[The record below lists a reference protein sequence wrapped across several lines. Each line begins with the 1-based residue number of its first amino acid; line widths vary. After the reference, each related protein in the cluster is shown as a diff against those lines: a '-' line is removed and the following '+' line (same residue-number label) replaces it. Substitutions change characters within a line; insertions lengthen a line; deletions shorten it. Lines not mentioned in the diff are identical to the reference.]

1 MRTSYVIGNLKM
13 NLLSRE
19 EARQYLSV
27 FRREMQGKQLEHTV
41 CAVCPSFVHLSE
53 FDHLPHGI
61 KKGAQDVFWE
71 KSGAYTGE
79 VSPTTLKDEG
89 VEYVIVGHSERR
101 LYGGETNE
109 IIKEKALAVL
119 KHHMVPV
126 VCIGETDDERRAE
139 ETDRVLS
146 LQVRTIFS
154 GLSKL
159 QAESVVLA
167 YEPRWAIGTDRLPTT
182 QEILQVR
189 VLLRKILTE
198 MFDAQTAER
207 VAMIYGGSVKSSF
220 LGDVSWEAGMDGVL
234 VGRESLF
241 PYELAKMA
249 SMFEEHGREGE

>member
-27 FRREMQGKQLEHTV
+27 LKREMQGKSLERTV
-41 CAVCPSFVHLSE
+41 CVLCPSFVHLSE

-61 KKGAQDVFWE
+61 RKGAQDVFWE
-71 KSGAYTGE
+71 KQGAYTGE
-79 VSPTTLKDEG
+79 VSPATLKDEG

-109 IIKEKALAVL
+109 IVREKALATL
-119 KHHMVPV
+119 KHHMTPI
-126 VCIGETDDERRAE
+126 VCIGETEEERRAD

-146 LQVRTIFS
+146 LQVQSIFS

-159 QAESVVLA
+159 QAEGIMIA
-167 YEPRWAIGTDRLPTT
+167 YEPRWAIGSDRLPTT
-182 QEILQVR
+182 EEILSVR

-198 MFDAQTAER
+198 MFGAETADR
-207 VAMIYGGSVKSSF
+207 IAVIYGGSVKSSF

-241 PYELAKMA
+241 PYELVKMA
-249 SMFEEHGREGE
+249 TMLEEEANKE

>member
-27 FRREMQGKQLEHTV
+27 FRREMQGRRFEHTI
-41 CAVCPSFVHLSE
+41 CAICPSFVHLSE
-53 FDHLPHGI
+53 FDHLPESI

-79 VSPTTLKDEG
+79 VSPVTLKDEN

-109 IIKEKALAVL
+109 IVREKTLAAL
-119 KHHMVPV
+119 KHHLTPV
-126 VCIGETDDERRAE
+126 VCIGETAEERRAE

-146 LQVRTIFS
+146 LQVSAVFS

-159 QAESVVLA
+159 QAEGIIIA
-167 YEPRWAIGTDRLPTT
+167 YEPRWAIGTDQLPTT

-198 MFDAQTAER
+198 AFDAQTAER
-207 VAMIYGGSVKSSF
+207 VATIYGGSVKSSF
-220 LGDVSWEAGMDGVL
+220 LGAISWEAGMDGVL
-234 VGRESLF
+234 IGRESQF
-241 PYELAKMA
+241 PYELVKMMT
-249 SMFEEHGREGE
+249 MFESRPEEE